1 MMNKDTITGL
11 SKGEANRNAIADAK
25 GTPALSI
32 PRRSG
37 MVEQEQKGVR
47 APKPAPRMLPR
58 ILCRPPKALLMVSSD
73 TYSWIRPTRK
83 VMPMNNIMS
92 SAAISRKKFAA
103 TAKLFQNICV
113 SFKNAIAFSSALQP
127 A

>member
-1 MMNKDTITGL
+1 MNRDIITGL
-11 SKGEANRNAIADAK
+11 SRGETNRNAIADAK

-47 APKPAPRMLPR
+47 APKPAPRKLPR
-58 ILCRPPKALLMVSSD
+58 ILCRPPRALFMVSSG

-83 VMPMNNIMS
+83 VIPMNNTINS
-92 SAAISRKKFAA
+92 TAISMKK
-103 TAKLFQNICV
+103 L
-113 SFKNAIAFSSALQP
+113 IAVARLS
-127 A
+127 